1 MTLYDRL
8 NLIGV
13 TLSEE
18 QRDAAGELAVVLR
31 TFAATTY
38 KARPVGRT
46 GIAIVAEPYDDELGA
61 LADQLD
67 TLAGPIVVQR

>member
-13 TLSEE
+13 TLTDE
-18 QRDAAGELAVVLR
+18 QRDAASQLAVVLR
-31 TFAATTY
+31 TFAATKY
-38 KARPVGRT
+38 EARPVGRT
-46 GIAIVAEPYDDELGA
+46 GIAIVAEPYDDELGE
-61 LADQLD
+61 LADMLD